1 MAAVNLSGASVSP
14 WIYRKASQGTTWQE
28 FQIPDW
34 ARSIVVTPDAAAR
47 VAFSEAGAAAGTP
60 ETPAD
65 GAAVGSHYQLIAAGS
80 SFEFTR
86 IGSLRSASIF
96 VAADSGTANIVVMVS
111 A

>member
-14 WIYRKASQGTTWQE
+14 WVYRKGSQGTTWQQI
-28 FQIPDW
+28 QIPDW

-47 VAFSEAGAAAGTP
+47 VAFDKAGDAGGSP

-65 GAAVGSHYQLIAAGS
+65 GGSVGSHYQLIAAGS

-86 IGSLRSASIF
+86 IGSLRSASVF
-96 VAADSGTANIVVMVS
+96 VAADSGTANIVVVVS